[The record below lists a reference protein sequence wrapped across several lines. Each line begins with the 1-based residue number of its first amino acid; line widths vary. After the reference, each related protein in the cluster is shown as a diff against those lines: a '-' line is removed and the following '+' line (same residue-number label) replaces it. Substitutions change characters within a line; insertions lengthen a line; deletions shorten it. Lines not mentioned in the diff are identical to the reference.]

1 MIHIYIIINKYI
13 YDVTLFNKFFNIK
26 NLNLQNFHLKDATFD
41 LVLKHENDD
50 TFNLFENAKLNK
62 SYLGINLLCKNIF
75 KKNIPNYF
83 CIFYTKQSKL
93 DFLSS
98 LLNNFILYLDH
109 QKNNFYLIINTN
121 NKNYFLNLV
130 YVNNNW
136 CYYSKKGIYNSCYIE
151 DLIDLLIKDDFKKF
165 IKLI

>member
-1 MIHIYIIINKYI
+1 MVHIYIIINKYI
-13 YDVTLFNKFFNIK
+13 YDVTLFNKFFKIK

-62 SYLGINLLCKNIF
+62 SYLGIILLCKNIF

-83 CIFYTKQSKL
+83 CIFYTKQSKM

-98 LLNNFILYLDH
+98 LSNNFILYLDY
-109 QKNNFYLIINTN
+109 QKNNFYLIINTH
-121 NKNYFLNLV
+121 NKNHFLNLL

-136 CYYSKKGIYNSCYIE
+136 CYYSKKGVYNSYFME
-151 DLIDLLIKDDFKKF
+151 DLIDLLTKNKF
-165 IKLI
+165 EKFLNLI